1 VERTSSIQPKTV
13 ELISIAAAAA
23 LRCPHCAQFH
33 IRSAQKMGAIRT
45 EILEVLLIAGLMANS
60 AVLATSYRVADEHR
74 EKCSACEIGSHA
86 AKLS

>member
-1 VERTSSIQPKTV
+1 
-13 ELISIAAAAA
+13 
-23 LRCPHCAQFH
+23 
-33 IRSAQKMGAIRT
+33 MGAIRT